1 MGRPTPA
8 LRTQLRR
15 PLWVEV
21 AARDQA
27 DSRIAPDTVLLLGQ
41 SGLDRRL
48 GRCSSGALA
57 VGAANEWRSF
67 VAEPAFEHNG
77 PGRVHRS
84 GIPGWAPLGGNAAV
98 CVQTEVRPGGSAA
111 ADVLVLSNPAAE
123 VGLRSPGGPWLHR
136 ERKGPPQCASG

>member
-1 MGRPTPA
+1 MGPMPA
-8 LRTQLRR
+8 LRTQLR
-15 PLWVEV
+15 PLWVEA

-27 DSRIAPDTVLLLGQ
+27 DSHIAPDTVLLLGQ

-57 VGAANEWRSF
+57 VGAAAERRSF
-67 VAEPAFEHNG
+67 VAEHAFEHNV

-84 GIPGWAPLGGNAAV
+84 GILGWAPLGGV

-111 ADVLVLSNPAAE
+111 ADVLLLSNPAAE

-136 ERKGPPQCASG
+136 EHKGPPQCAAG